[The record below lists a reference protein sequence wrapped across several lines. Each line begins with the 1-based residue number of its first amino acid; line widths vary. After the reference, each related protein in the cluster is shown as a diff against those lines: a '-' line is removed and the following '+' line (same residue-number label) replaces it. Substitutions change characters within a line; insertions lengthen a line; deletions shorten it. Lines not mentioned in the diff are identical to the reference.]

1 MTIAVSVE
9 EAHERG
15 SLGTGNL
22 NLDLAESRVELFGV
36 DLVVAVEGI
45 EVPEGS
51 AETSNSLCTTGFD
64 LCANSFENYR

>member
-9 EAHERG
+9 EAHEG
-15 SLGTGNL
+15 VSLITRDS
-22 NLDLAESRVELFGV
+22 NLDFTEARVELFGV

-51 AETSNSLCTTGFD
+51 AKTSYGFCSTGVD
-64 LCANSFENYR
+64 LLPNSFENYR

>member
-9 EAHERG
+9 EAHESRCL
-15 SLGTGNL
+15 STGNL
-22 NLDLAESRVELFGV
+22 NLDLTEARVELFGV

-51 AETSNSLCTTGFD
+51 AETSNGLCTTGFD
-64 LCANSFENYR
+64 LLPNSFENYR